1 MDVHDHETPHSMSHE
16 LRIALLIADRI
27 QRRGVETI
35 LAEEA
40 IPYQVTAFDRFDAF
54 FEQASQFDVLLNDVS
69 TRSFEEIELELAQ
82 LQRCCPELR
91 ILIVS
96 DQLSGAH
103 ILRVIQLGARGFIH
117 RNELSDTLLDNIT
130 LMARNVVALSA
141 QIAHFLIEIAPPEVS
156 ALQDLKQTDMQ
167 VLRMMAQGAP
177 IKQIAHTLDISE
189 RSIYRVR
196 DKLRKILGVTSSEL
210 IVSAAREQGLLQPGD
225 DIPRPLHPD

>member
-1 MDVHDHETPHSMSHE
+1 MDVHDQETPHAMSHKT
-16 LRIALLIADRI
+16 RIALLIADRI

-40 IPYQVTAFDRFDAF
+40 VPYQVTAFDRFDTF
-54 FEQASQFDVLLNDVS
+54 FEQASLFDVLLNDVS
-69 TRSFEEIELELAQ
+69 TRSFEEIESELAQ

-141 QIAHFLIEIAPPEVS
+141 QIAHLLIENEPSQVTTM
-156 ALQDLKQTDMQ
+156 LKQTDMQ
-167 VLRMMAQGAP
+167 VLHMMAQGAP

-189 RSIYRVR
+189 RSIYRIR
-196 DKLRKILGVTSSEL
+196 DKLRRLLGVNSSEL

-225 DIPRPLHPD
+225 DISRPLHPD